1 MATQTVSSE
10 LPQTAPGKGTET
22 GPTPPP
28 RRGKKGS
35 GARAPGERSL
45 TASPTTWVVWAGMAA
60 FFIFLIGILV
70 SVVVDSFG
78 KPWFDTWLPDNFATS
93 WYTESW
99 ERFGMTHII
108 GVTLIVAL
116 TVIVI
121 SVLAGVPAAYLLAR
135 RNFPLKRVIMVL
147 FLLPVLMPPITYGIP
162 LATVMYNFGLGR
174 TLTAVI
180 LVNLVPSIPFVI
192 MTMTPFIEQI
202 NPTIED
208 AARMSGASMRRV
220 FTKILM
226 PLLIPGI
233 LAASILVLVRTV
245 GMFELTF
252 LVSGPSSDTL
262 VVAIYRAMTA
272 AGGGEARQLVSSM
285 AVVYTVTMMIIL
297 VVALRFVSPTQLVA
311 RVKESRED

>member
-1 MATQTVSSE
+1 MATHTVSQDTPA
-10 LPQTAPGKGTET
+10 LDVQ
-22 GPTPPP
+22 PPP
-28 RRGKKGS
+28 PPERRRS

-45 TASPTTWVVWAGMAA
+45 AASPTTWFVWAGMAA
-60 FFIFLIGILV
+60 FFIFLIGVLV
-70 SVVVDSFG
+70 SVVVDSLG
-78 KPWFDTWLPDNFATS
+78 KPWFDSWLPQHFVTS
-93 WYTESW
+93 WYSDAW
-99 ERFGMTHII
+99 DQFGMAHII
-108 GVTLIVAL
+108 VVTLIVAL
-116 TVIVI
+116 TVIVV
-121 SVLAGVPAAYLLAR
+121 SVLVGVPAAYLLAR
-135 RNFPLKRVIMVL
+135 RKFPLKRTITLL

-180 LVNLVPSIPFVI
+180 LVNLVPSVPFVI

-226 PLLIPGI
+226 PLLVPGI

-272 AGGGEARQLVSSM
+272 AGGGEARQLISSM
-285 AVVYTVTMMIIL
+285 AVVYTITMMVIL

-311 RVKESRED
+311 RVKESRDD